1 MLASARD
8 GAAAARQVLIVDDDT
23 DFAESVLDVL
33 EPHGFEGILVG
44 SAEAAQA
51 SLAGH
56 HARVALIDIR
66 LGNANGVDLL
76 ALLHAQ
82 RPDLIGV
89 MMTAHAET
97 ESVIKAM
104 RLGAYD
110 YIDKG
115 CHPSEMIA
123 VLERCFEKLH
133 LRDERQ
139 AAYEELRL
147 AKEAA
152 EAANRAKSEF
162 LATMSH
168 ELRTPLNAII
178 GFSELM
184 SIQAFGPLAAQYC
197 DYAGDINASGTHLLA
212 IINDILDLSKAEAG
226 KLELTE
232 EPIDVARSLEAT
244 LRLLRPR
251 AATAGI
257 ALATDIPDDLPAL
270 RGDERKFRQIFIN
283 LLGNSVKFTPAGGR
297 IDLTAALAASGR
309 LEIAVRD
316 TGIGMRAADVPTAL
330 EPFRQ
335 IDNRLSRKYEG
346 TGLGLPLTAAMVRL
360 HGGELAIESAPGDGT
375 RVTVAFPA
383 DRLSGIRSAA

>member
-1 MLASARD
+1 MQAPARD
-8 GAAAARQVLIVDDDT
+8 DAPATRQVLIVDDDT
-23 DFAESVLDVL
+23 DFADSVSDVL
-33 EPHGFEGILVG
+33 SPHGFECILAG
-44 SAEAAQA
+44 STDEART
-51 SLAGH
+51 SLASH
-56 HARVALIDIR
+56 QARVALIDIR

-76 ALLHAQ
+76 AMLHAE

-89 MMTAHAET
+89 MMTAHTET
-97 ESVIKAM
+97 ETVIKAM

-115 CHPSEMIA
+115 CHPSEIVA
-123 VLERCFEKLH
+123 VLERCFEKLD

-139 AAYEELRL
+139 TAYEELRL

-184 SIQAFGPLAAQYC
+184 SIQAFGPLAAQYA
-197 DYAGDINASGTHLLA
+197 DYARDINASGTHLLA

-226 KLELTE
+226 KLSLTE
-232 EPIDVARSLEAT
+232 EPINVARSLEAT
-244 LRLLRPR
+244 LRLVKPR
-251 AATAGI
+251 AAMAGI
-257 ALATDIPDDLPAL
+257 ALATEVADDLPAL

-283 LLGNSVKFTPAGGR
+283 LLANAVKFTPAGGR
-297 IDLTAALAASGR
+297 IDVTATLAAAGR
-309 LEIAVRD
+309 LEITVSD
-316 TGIGMRAADVPTAL
+316 TGIGMRTEDIPTAL

-360 HGGELAIESAPGDGT
+360 HDGALSIESAPGEGT
-375 RVTVAFPA
+375 RVTIAFPA
-383 DRLSGIRSAA
+383 ERLSGTRAAG